1 MPFLEVDRAVCDKL
15 LPGLRQQ
22 LADLPLAEL
31 EAERS
36 PAIEIF
42 RAHGGTNLLVPAS
55 YGGLDAS
62 ALDTARVIRALAAQ
76 APSMTVATMMHHF
89 SLGTLFA
96 VADLL
101 GGGSDLEQILLRRV
115 VEERLLVASGFA
127 EGVPGQGILSPLMRA
142 EEVPGGYLVNGAK
155 KPCSLSKSMDLLTA
169 SVAVPQPDG
178 TTALGLL
185 MLPADTPGVSVHP
198 FWSTFALS
206 GAESNEV
213 RLTDV
218 LVTPEQII
226 APAPE
231 LAGAMTELTTVGL
244 IWFQLTVCAA
254 YTGIASA
261 LVEQV
266 LTRARGSVTDRA
278 ALAVRIESA
287 AALTE
292 GLARRVTDGETD
304 NDTLA
309 SALVTRF
316 AVQDAIAATV
326 SQAVE
331 MLGGMAYIGS
341 SDVAYLAAA
350 SHCIAFHPPSRSS
363 TAGGLLDYYQGYPMA
378 VA

>member
-1 MPFLEVDRAVCDKL
+1 MQFMEADRNACDKL

-22 LADLPLAEL
+22 LAELPLAEL
-31 EAERS
+31 EAEDS

-42 RAHGGTNLLVPAS
+42 RAHAGTNLMVPES

-62 ALDTARVIRALAAQ
+62 PLDAARVIRALAAQ

-96 VADLL
+96 VAELVDGSGLEDLV
-101 GGGSDLEQILLRRV
+101 LRRV
-115 VEERLLVASGFA
+115 VDERLLVASGFA
-127 EGVPGQGILSPLMRA
+127 EGRTAQGILSPTMRA
-142 EEVPGGYLVNGAK
+142 EEVPGGYLVNGSK
-155 KPCSLSKSMDLLTA
+155 KPCSLSTSMDLLTA

-178 TTALGLL
+178 GSAMGLL

-198 FWSTFALS
+198 FWSTFALA

-218 LVTPEQII
+218 LVTPDQII
-226 APAPE
+226 APDPA
-231 LAGAMTELTTVGL
+231 LADAMTQLTTVGL
-244 IWFQLTVCAA
+244 IWFQMTVCAT

-261 LVEQV
+261 LVERV

-292 GLARRVTDGETD
+292 GLARRIMDGETD
-304 NDTLA
+304 NDALA
-309 SALVTRF
+309 SSLVTRS
-316 AVQDAIAATV
+316 AVQDAIMTAV
-326 SQAVE
+326 NQAVE
-331 MLGGMAYIGS
+331 LLGGMAFIGS
-341 SDVAYLAAA
+341 CDVAYLAAA
-350 SHCIAFHPPSRSS
+350 SQAIAFHPPSRAS
-363 TAGGLLDYYQGYPMA
+363 TAGGLLDYYDGYPM
-378 VA
+378 VVT

>member
-1 MPFLEVDRAVCDKL
+1 MSFLEEDRTVCDKL

-31 EAERS
+31 EAESS

-42 RAHGGTNLLVPAS
+42 RAHGGTNLLVPKS

-62 ALDTARVIRALAAQ
+62 PVEAVRALRALAAQ

-96 VADLL
+96 VASLVGDS
-101 GGGSDLEQILLRRV
+101 GLEEALLRRV
-115 VEERLLVASGFA
+115 VDERLLVASGFA
-127 EGVPGQGILSPLMRA
+127 EGRTQQGILSPTMKA
-142 EEVPGGYLVNGAK
+142 EEVPGGYVVNGSK

-169 SVAVPQPDG
+169 SVGIAQPDG
-178 TTALGLL
+178 TTAMGLL
-185 MLPADTPGVSVHP
+185 MLPADSPGISVHP
-198 FWSTFALS
+198 FWSTFALA

-226 APAPE
+226 APGPA
-231 LAGAMTELTTVGL
+231 LADAMTELTTVGL
-244 IWFQLTVCAA
+244 IWFQMTVCAA

-266 LTRARGSVTDRA
+266 LDRARGSVTDRA
-278 ALAVRIESA
+278 ALAVRIETA

-292 GLARRVTDGETD
+292 GLARRVMDGETD
-304 NDTLA
+304 NDALA

-326 SQAVE
+326 NQAVE
-331 MLGGMAYIGS
+331 LLGGMAFIGS
-341 SDVAYLAAA
+341 CDVAYLAAA
-350 SHCIAFHPPSRSS
+350 SHCIAFHPPSRASAS
-363 TAGGLLDYYQGYPMA
+363 GGLLDYYHGYPMV

>member
-1 MPFLEVDRAVCDKL
+1 MQFMEADRNACDKL

-22 LADLPLAEL
+22 LAELPLAEL
-31 EAERS
+31 EAEDS

-42 RAHGGTNLLVPAS
+42 RAHAGTNLMVPES

-62 ALDTARVIRALAAQ
+62 PLDAARVIRALAAQ

-96 VADLL
+96 VAELVDGSGLEDLV
-101 GGGSDLEQILLRRV
+101 LRRV
-115 VEERLLVASGFA
+115 VDERLLVASGFA
-127 EGVPGQGILSPLMRA
+127 EGRTAQGILSPTMRA
-142 EEVPGGYLVNGAK
+142 EEVPGGYLVNGSK
-155 KPCSLSKSMDLLTA
+155 KPCSLSTSMDLLTA

-178 TTALGLL
+178 GSAMGLL

-198 FWSTFALS
+198 FWSTFALA

-218 LVTPEQII
+218 LVTPDQII
-226 APAPE
+226 APDPA
-231 LAGAMTELTTVGL
+231 LADAMTQLTTVGL
-244 IWFQLTVCAA
+244 IWFQMTVCAT

-261 LVEQV
+261 LVERV

-292 GLARRVTDGETD
+292 GLARRIMDGETD
-304 NDTLA
+304 NDALA
-309 SALVTRF
+309 SSLVTRY
-316 AVQDAIAATV
+316 AVQDAIMTAV
-326 SQAVE
+326 NQAVE
-331 MLGGMAYIGS
+331 LLGGMAFIGS
-341 SDVAYLAAA
+341 CDVAYLAAA
-350 SHCIAFHPPSRSS
+350 SQAIAFHPPSRAS
-363 TAGGLLDYYQGYPMA
+363 TAGGLLDYYDGYPM
-378 VA
+378 VVT

>member
-1 MPFLEVDRAVCDKL
+1 MQFLEADRNACDKL

-22 LADLPLAEL
+22 LAELPLAEL
-31 EAERS
+31 EAEDS

-42 RAHGGTNLLVPAS
+42 RAHAGTNLMVPQS
-55 YGGLDAS
+55 HGGLDAS
-62 ALDTARVIRALAAQ
+62 PLDAARVIRALAAQ

-96 VADLL
+96 VADLVGASGL
-101 GGGSDLEQILLRRV
+101 EDLLLRRV
-115 VEERLLVASGFA
+115 VDERLLVASGFA
-127 EGVPGQGILSPLMRA
+127 EGRTAQGILTPTMRA
-142 EEVPGGYLVNGAK
+142 EEVPGGYVVNGAK
-155 KPCSLSKSMDLLTA
+155 KPCSLSRSMDLLTA

-178 TTALGLL
+178 SSAMGLL
-185 MLPADTPGVSVHP
+185 MLPSDTPGISIHP
-198 FWSTFALS
+198 FWSTFALG

-218 LVTPEQII
+218 LVTPDQII
-226 APAPE
+226 APDPE
-231 LAGAMTELTTVGL
+231 LADAMTQLTTVGL
-244 IWFQLTVCAA
+244 IWFQMTVCAT

-278 ALAVRIESA
+278 ALAVKIESA

-292 GLARRVTDGETD
+292 GLARRIMDGETD
-304 NDTLA
+304 NDALA

-316 AVQDAIAATV
+316 AVQDAILTAV
-326 SQAVE
+326 NQAVE
-331 MLGGMAYIGS
+331 LLGGMAFIGS
-341 SDVAYLAAA
+341 CDVAYLAAA
-350 SHCIAFHPPSRSS
+350 AHAIAFHPPSRGS
-363 TAGGLLDYYQGYPMA
+363 TAGSLLDYYHGYPMA